1 MTASVIGTRPLRHD
15 GIDKVTGR
23 ALYGADVRMPRLLHG
38 HVVRSPHAHARILSI
53 DATRALALPGV
64 KAVISA
70 ADFPED
76 VQPVGGAG
84 VEPLAYLRDNIL
96 ASHKALYKGH
106 AVAAIAATSP
116 HIAAQAAELV
126 EVRYEVL
133 PTVLTG
139 LEAMRSGA
147 PRLHD
152 DLRTKEPGEPVGA
165 LSNVAKHVHH
175 AWGDVDAGFA
185 EAAVVVE
192 RSFDTA
198 TVHQGY
204 IEPHNATAVWNHDDR
219 ILIWCS
225 TQGAFGVR
233 DVTARVLD
241 VPISRVTVYPMEIGG
256 GFGGKL
262 RVYLEPVAALLSR
275 KAGCPVKIVMSRADV
290 FEGTGPAPASHVDL
304 KIGARDDG
312 RITAAQASLIYEA
325 GAFPGA
331 MVGLGA
337 LCVFAA
343 YDIPNIAIEGFDV
356 VVNKPST
363 AAYRAPGAPNAAF
376 ATETVLDEIAE
387 RLALDPIELRLLNIA
402 REGTR
407 RADGVP
413 HGRIG
418 GVEVLEAMRRHLH
431 YRTPLGR
438 PYRGRGIALGYW
450 INEGHP
456 SCCSITPNADGTT
469 TLLEGS
475 VDIGGTRTSIAMQA
489 AEVLGIPAE
498 HVRPI
503 VADTDSIGFTDST
516 GGSRTTFATGWAA
529 CAAADDLL
537 RQMKAFLTRIWRV
550 ESIVFDRG
558 VFRCGEHC
566 ATFAET
572 CARIAKDGAAIVGRG
587 AVDPTGVGASL
598 AGCIVDVEVD
608 PETGHTTVL
617 RVTSVQDAGRAI
629 HPSYVEG
636 QMQGGTVQGIGWALN
651 EQYCVSRQ
659 GAMLNSTLLDYC
671 IPTALDLPMIET
683 EIVEVPNPGH
693 PFGVR
698 GVGEASIVP
707 PPAAVANAIY
717 HAIGV
722 RMTRLPMTPQAVVE
736 RLGILG
742 PTTRAEGAAA
752 TEPVASP
759 QRSFAECFQG
769 IPTR

>member
-1 MTASVIGTRPLRHD
+1 VTASVIGTRPLRHD

-76 VQPVGGAG
+76 VQPVAGAG

-456 SCCSITPNADGTT
+456 SCCSITPNADGTA

-489 AEVLGIPAE
+489 A
-498 HVRPI
+498 
-503 VADTDSIGFTDST
+503 
-516 GGSRTTFATGWAA
+516 
-529 CAAADDLL
+529 
-537 RQMKAFLTRIWRV
+537 
-550 ESIVFDRG
+550 
-558 VFRCGEHC
+558 
-566 ATFAET
+566 
-572 CARIAKDGAAIVGRG
+572 
-587 AVDPTGVGASL
+587 
-598 AGCIVDVEVD
+598 
-608 PETGHTTVL
+608 
-617 RVTSVQDAGRAI
+617 
-629 HPSYVEG
+629 
-636 QMQGGTVQGIGWALN
+636 
-651 EQYCVSRQ
+651 
-659 GAMLNSTLLDYC
+659 
-671 IPTALDLPMIET
+671 
-683 EIVEVPNPGH
+683 
-693 PFGVR
+693 
-698 GVGEASIVP
+698 
-707 PPAAVANAIY
+707 
-717 HAIGV
+717 
-722 RMTRLPMTPQAVVE
+722 
-736 RLGILG
+736 
-742 PTTRAEGAAA
+742 
-752 TEPVASP
+752 
-759 QRSFAECFQG
+759 
-769 IPTR
+769 